1 MPLLLTRQDVES
13 LLTMRATINVVEN
26 ALRELA
32 LGHIVMPP
40 QTTIRL
46 PGQQG
51 VYRVM
56 SAYVGGEMEG
66 LGFQMLASHPDNPQK
81 HQLPTTIGTL
91 LLNDPETGVPLAIM
105 DATFLTAMRNGAAS
119 AVATKYLARRQ
130 VNEVAIFGTGVQA
143 RIQLM
148 GVCAVRNVNGAVVLD
163 PDTRAR
169 HHFADQMSKA
179 LGIPIEPV
187 EDVCAAVEMADV
199 IVTASRAREPL
210 FKGEWLRPGTHINA
224 AGAHAPD
231 AREVDSETVRRAKV
245 VADLTSVCLAEA
257 GDLILPL
264 QEGAIGRDHIHADL
278 GQVVAR
284 LKPGREDDDEITLFK
299 SVGLAVQD
307 VATAVHVYNLARWRG
322 VGRMVDL

>member
-1 MPLLLTRQDVES
+1 V
-13 LLTMRATINVVEN
+13 
-26 ALRELA
+26 
-32 LGHIVMPP
+32 
-40 QTTIRL
+40 
-46 PGQQG
+46 
-51 VYRVM
+51 
-56 SAYVGGEMEG
+56 EG

-105 DATFLTAMRNGAAS
+105 DATFLAAMRNGAAS

-130 VNEVAIFGTGVQA
+130 VNEVTVFGTGVQA

-210 FKGEWLRPGTHINA
+210 FEGEWLRPGTHINA
-224 AGAHAPD
+224 AGATRPT
-231 AREVDSETVRRAKV
+231 R
-245 VADLTSVCLAEA
+245 
-257 GDLILPL
+257 
-264 QEGAIGRDHIHADL
+264 
-278 GQVVAR
+278 
-284 LKPGREDDDEITLFK
+284 
-299 SVGLAVQD
+299 
-307 VATAVHVYNLARWRG
+307 ARWTRRRSG
-322 VGRMVDL
+322 GPKWWPI